1 MSTYVRKTRY
11 QNPAVAGEYDKRFL
25 SAAGQVENHM
35 TLLALAQAL
44 QVTSGVAAVLD
55 MPCGTGRLRQFFVD
69 RGYIYT
75 GADISLDMM
84 RVAQAKYAT
93 TALVQTDAEHLPFAD
108 RTFDC
113 VVCVRFLTR
122 NVPRTVR
129 LRMLQEAHR
138 VSKQWLILQS
148 RLLKFP
154 RPSVVFKRLIKRMVG
169 GDISHYQIERELAQ
183 AGWTE
188 RCRVPIQHQRQ
199 YIGAYAKDT

>member
-1 MSTYVRKTRY
+1 MSTYVRKSRY

-25 SAAGQVENHM
+25 SVAGQIENHK
-35 TLLALAQAL
+35 TLLALTQAL

-55 MPCGTGRLRQFFVD
+55 IPCGTGRLRQFFVD

-93 TALVQTDAEHLPFAD
+93 TALVQTDAEQLPFAD

-122 NVPRTVR
+122 SIPRAVR

-148 RLLKFP
+148 RLLQFQP
-154 RPSVVFKRLIKRMVG
+154 PSVVFKRLIKRLVG

-183 AGWTE
+183 ASWTA
-188 RCRVPIQHQRQ
+188 RCRVPIHHQRQ
-199 YIGAYAKDT
+199 YIGVYAKDT